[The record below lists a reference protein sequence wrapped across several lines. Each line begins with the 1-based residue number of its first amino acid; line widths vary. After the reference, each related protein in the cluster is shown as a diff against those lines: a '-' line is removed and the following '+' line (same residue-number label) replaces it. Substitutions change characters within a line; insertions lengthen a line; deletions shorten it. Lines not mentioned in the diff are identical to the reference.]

1 VARRLNI
8 VGAGHVGRVL
18 GKLFDGAG
26 AFAVQDV
33 LTRSEASAL
42 DAVGFIGSGRVARS
56 QAELRA
62 ADAWMLAVGDDQIAP
77 VCEAL
82 AQRGLLDGA
91 LVFHC
96 SGAKASSELDAAR
109 RRGALVA
116 SVHPVRSFADPA
128 AVAADFAGTFCG
140 VEGDA
145 GALAGLLP
153 VLEAI
158 GARPVAI
165 DAAAKTVY
173 HAASVFASN
182 YLVTVMDAA
191 LRAYQAAGIAEPVAR
206 ELARPLATEALA
218 NVFRIGP
225 EAALTGPV
233 ARGDMATVARQ
244 QAAVEAWDAPTG
256 RLYAALVEATV
267 ALADRKHGR
276 HVPLTKALPATGLK
290 SPTRRSREGGNP

>member
-1 VARRLNI
+1 MTRTLNI
-8 VGAGHVGRVL
+8 VGAGQVGRVL
-18 GKLFDGAG
+18 GRLLAGVG

-33 LTRSEASAL
+33 LTRSEASAFE
-42 DAVGFIGSGRVARS
+42 AVGFIGSGRAARS
-56 QAELRA
+56 HDGLRA

-77 VCEAL
+77 VCAAL

-96 SGAKASSELDAAR
+96 SGARSSDELEAAR
-109 RRGALVA
+109 LRGAVVA

-128 AVAADFAGTFCG
+128 AVAGDFGGTFCG

-145 GALAGLLP
+145 AALAQLLP
-153 VLEAI
+153 ALEAI

-244 QAAVEAWDAPTG
+244 QAAVDAWEAPTG

-276 HVPLTKALPATGLK
+276 VPPGEPST
-290 SPTRRSREGGNP
+290 S